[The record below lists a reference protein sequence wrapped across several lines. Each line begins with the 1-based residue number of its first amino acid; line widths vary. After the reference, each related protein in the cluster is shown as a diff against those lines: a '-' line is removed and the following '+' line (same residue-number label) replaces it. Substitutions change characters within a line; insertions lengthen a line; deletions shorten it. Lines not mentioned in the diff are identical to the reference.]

1 MKPPSIR
8 LAFDCVILSVM
19 ERKLHVALGRRA
31 ALNEVGETDPFPNA
45 YSLPGGYVRDHE
57 AVADTIRRRLWARDR
72 ASTSIPC
79 PSACSTTPSATRG
92 TGWSPSRC
100 YALIPTEQAE
110 HLQWGPAYKS
120 GGWYPI
126 DELPARGWAFDH
138 RQIVQRAL
146 SELRYHALRE
156 PTGFAL
162 LPKNFALRELHALQ
176 EQLRQEAV
184 DLRNFRKYIVRTG
197 LVEEVG
203 STWDGTVIQPRSTR
217 CGPASS
223 GSSRRRLR
231 RQGVSNGRLD
241 NKRPNDTYN

>member
-1 MKPPSIR
+1 MTPPAIR

-19 ERKLHVALGRRA
+19 ERELHVALGRRA
-31 ALNEVGETDPFPNA
+31 AVNEVGEADPFPNA
-45 YSLPGGYVRDHE
+45 YSLPGGYVRDDE
-57 AVADTIRRRLWARDR
+57 AVADTICRRLGPEIGLDLDPVPLGVFDEPKRDPR
-72 ASTSIPC
+72 HRVVSIAYY
-79 PSACSTTPSATRG
+79 S
-92 TGWSPSRC
+92 
-100 YALIPTEQAE
+100 LIPGEEAE
-110 HLQWGPAYKS
+110 RLQWGPAYKS

-126 DELPARGWAFDH
+126 DKLPSRGWAFDH

-176 EQLRQEAV
+176 EQLRQEAM

-203 STWDGTVIQPRSTR
+203 STPGKHGYPTKLYEVRAQVLKELKEK
-217 CGPASS
+217 GYAA
-223 GSSRRRLR
+223 
-231 RQGVSNGRLD
+231 
-241 NKRPNDTYN
+241 KA

>member
-31 ALNEVGETDPFPNA
+31 ALNEVDEADPFPNA
-45 YSLPGGYVRDHE
+45 YSLPGGYVRDDE
-57 AVADTIRRRLWARDR
+57 AVADTIRRRLGPEIGLALDPVPLGVFDEPKRDPR
-72 ASTSIPC
+72 HRVVSI
-79 PSACSTTPSATRG
+79 AF
-92 TGWSPSRC
+92 
-100 YALIPTEQAE
+100 YALIPSEQAE
-110 HLQWGPAYKS
+110 RLQWGPAYKS

-126 DELPARGWAFDH
+126 DKLPAKGWAFDH
-138 RQIVQRAL
+138 RQIVHRAL

-203 STWDGTVIQPRSTR
+203 STPGRHGYPTKLYEVR
-217 CGPASS
+217 ASVLQELKEK
-223 GSSRRRLR
+223 GYAA
-231 RQGVSNGRLD
+231 
-241 NKRPNDTYN
+241 KA

>member
-1 MKPPSIR
+1 MKPSSIR

-31 ALNEVGETDPFPNA
+31 ALNEVGEADPFPNA
-45 YSLPGGYVRDHE
+45 YSLPGGYVRDDE
-57 AVADTIRRRLWARDR
+57 AVADTIRRRLGPEIGLDLDPVPLGVFDDPKRDPR
-72 ASTSIPC
+72 HRVVSI
-79 PSACSTTPSATRG
+79 A
-92 TGWSPSRC
+92 C

-110 HLQWGPAYKS
+110 RLQWGPAYKS

-197 LVEEVG
+197 LVAEVG
-203 STWDGTVIQPRSTR
+203 STPGRHGYPTKLYEVR
-217 CGPASS
+217 ASV
-223 GSSRRRLR
+223 LR
-231 RQGVSNGRLD
+231 ELKEKGYAA
-241 NKRPNDTYN
+241 KA